1 MPVSGINRYLRLI
14 RHIKNPGEY
23 LLNKGARKVRPL
35 IFSTNPH
42 EITFEVPDSL
52 YQVFKEIFM
61 ADVYEIADL
70 VQQLPEN
77 PIVVDIGANAGFFDF
92 ILLSKV
98 PDAVVFAFEPMPANV
113 QRLSKTIDKNTR
125 LKKNIHLHQMAV
137 TGKEQ
142 EFLDI
147 FMEDTDENQVVASV
161 FAGFNK
167 SNTKGICVPCISLTR
182 IFSNNNLEK
191 IDLLKMDCE
200 GSEYDIIYNTSPE
213 LIKKITRMVVEVH
226 DMDEQQNNI
235 HFFTAY
241 LQKLGF
247 TVTSQPINSFCHA
260 LDAIK
265 IK

>member
-35 IFSTNPH
+35 IFNTKPQQ
-42 EITFEVPDSL
+42 ITFEVPDSL

-61 ADVYEIADL
+61 ADVYEITDL
-70 VQQLPEN
+70 VRQLPEN

-98 PDAVVFAFEPMPANV
+98 PEAVVYAFEPMPANV
-113 QRLSKTIDKNTR
+113 QRLSKTIHQN
-125 LKKNIHLHQMAV
+125 KNIEKNIRLHQMAV

-142 EFLDI
+142 EYLDI
-147 FMEDTDENQVVASV
+147 FMEDTDDNQVVASV
-161 FAGFNK
+161 FSGFNK
-167 SNTKGICVPCISLTR
+167 SNTKGIRVPCISLTH

-200 GSEYDIIYNTSPE
+200 GSEYDIIYHTSSE
-213 LIKKITRMVVEVH
+213 LIQKIDRMVVEVH
-226 DMDEQQNNI
+226 DIDEQQNNI
-235 HFFTAY
+235 RFFTTY

-247 TVTSQPINSFCHA
+247 SVTSQPINSFCHA